1 VRLRFLREAGRG
13 REPSVKIKNLYT
25 KGPPVLSL
33 EVFPPSKESASLSG
47 VYRTVE
53 RLRGLSPSFVSV
65 TYGAGGSTRRR
76 TVEIASEVRRRWGIE
91 SLAHLTCACH
101 SRADISETLDDVL
114 ERGVENI
121 LALRGDVP
129 EGVPSESAF
138 RDYRYAS
145 ELVREARR
153 RADFGVAAA
162 CYPEG
167 HVECRRISDDLDH
180 LREKVDSG
188 VDFLITQL
196 FFDNRIYFDFVDR
209 ARALGI
215 DVPIVPGVMPLMSP
229 RQIRRIVYL
238 CGVSIPAEVL
248 RLLDRWGDDAAGL
261 RRAGTEYA
269 VRQVRGLL
277 DEGAPGV
284 HLYTMNRVHQISDI
298 VRGAGSHRFLGSNLP
313 ALTEVGV

>member
-1 VRLRFLREAGRG
+1 MRFGGRLKLLGAF
-13 REPSVKIKNLYT
+13 VKIRDFYD

-33 EVFPPSKESASLSG
+33 EVFPPKRDAALSG
-47 VYRTVE
+47 VYDTIS

-65 TYGAGGSTRRR
+65 TYGAGGVTRRK

-101 SRADISETLDDVL
+101 SRGDIAATLDDVL
-114 ERGVENI
+114 EAGVENI

-129 EGVPSESAF
+129 EGISASSAF

-145 ELVREARR
+145 QLVEEARS

-167 HVECRRISDDLDH
+167 HVECARIADDLDN
-180 LREKVDSG
+180 LKRKVDSG

-196 FFDNRIYFDFVDR
+196 FFDNRIYLDFVER
-209 ARALGI
+209 ARSRGI
-215 DVPIVPGVMPLMSP
+215 NVPIVPGVMPLSSP
-229 RQIRRIVYL
+229 RQIRRIVYM

-248 RLLDRWGDDAAGL
+248 RMLDRWGDDAAGL

-269 VRQVRGLL
+269 VSQVGGLL
-277 DEGAPGV
+277 DEGAPGL
-284 HLYTMNRVHQISDI
+284 HLYTMNRHRQATEILEGV
-298 VRGAGSHRFLGSNLP
+298 GTHRFLGCGRP

>member
-1 VRLRFLREAGRG
+1 M
-13 REPSVKIKNLYT
+13 KIKDLYG
-25 KGPPVLSL
+25 KGPPVLSV
-33 EVFPPSKESASLSG
+33 EVFPPKRKRASLAE
-47 VYRTVE
+47 VYRTVQ
-53 RLRGLSPSFVSV
+53 RLRELSPSFVSV

-76 TVEIASEVRRRWGIE
+76 TVEIASEIRRRWGME

-101 SRADISETLDDVL
+101 SRADISVTLDAVL
-114 ERGVENI
+114 EHGVENI

-129 EGVPSESAF
+129 EGLSKEAAF
-138 RDYRYAS
+138 RDYRYAA
-145 ELVREARR
+145 ELVREARS

-209 ARALGI
+209 ARARGI
-215 DVPIVPGVMPLMSP
+215 DVPIVPGIMPLMGAS
-229 RQIRRIVYL
+229 QIRRIVYL

-248 RLLDRWGDDAAGL
+248 RLLDRWGDDPRGL
-261 RRAGTEYA
+261 RRAGTDYA
-269 VRQVRGLL
+269 IGQVRELL
-277 DEGAPGV
+277 DEGAPGL
-284 HLYTMNRVHQISDI
+284 HLYSMNRHHQICDI
-298 VRGAGSHRFLGSNLP
+298 VRGAGAHRFLGSRQP

>member
-1 VRLRFLREAGRG
+1 M
-13 REPSVKIKNLYT
+13 KIKNLYT

-33 EVFPPSKESASLSG
+33 EVFPPSKANASLSG

-53 RLRGLSPSFVSV
+53 RLRGLAPSFVSV

-91 SLAHLTCACH
+91 SLVHLTCACQ
-101 SRADISETLDDVL
+101 SRADISATLDGVL

-129 EGVPSESAF
+129 EGVSRESAF
-138 RDYRYAS
+138 RDYRFAA
-145 ELVREARR
+145 ELVREARGR
-153 RADFGVAAA
+153 TDFGVAAA

-196 FFDNRIYFDFVDR
+196 FFDNRIYLDFVDR
-209 ARALGI
+209 ARSRGI

-229 RQIRRIVYL
+229 GQIRRIVYL

-248 RLLDRWGDDAAGL
+248 RLLDRWGDDPAGL
-261 RRAGTEYA
+261 RRAGTGYA
-269 VRQVRGLL
+269 VRQIGRLL

-284 HLYTMNRVHQISDI
+284 HLYTMNRHHQISDI
-298 VRGAGSHRFLGSNLP
+298 VRGVGSHRFLGSNLP
-313 ALTEVGV
+313 ALTEVGI